1 MNCSALR
8 VLAVLLLL
16 SSFSFTLRTRKVT
29 GSPGVVINEFELNP
43 PGDDYAP
50 GAEFAELYNSGSAPV
65 DISGSKVSSTHGIPV
80 TITIS
85 PRIGIPTEGFYI
97 VVHTTQWLDNEN
109 EQIILRNAVGVE
121 IDRTPVKSDPFND
134 ARTWQRHPDG
144 AAAWYFDTATRNVVN
159 VPEFSTQTL
168 VFVAALLSTVLTLKR
183 MPQRDA

>member
-1 MNCSALR
+1 LNCSALR

-50 GAEFAELYNSGSAPV
+50 GAEFVELYNSGSAPV
-65 DISGSKVSSTHGIPV
+65 DISGWKVSSTHGIPV

-85 PRIGIPTEGFYI
+85 PGIGIPAEGFYI

-109 EQIILRNAVGVE
+109 EQIILRNAVGIEV
-121 IDRTPVKSDPFND
+121 DRTPVKSDPFND
-134 ARTWQRHPDG
+134 VRTWQRYPDG
-144 AAAWYFDTATRNVVN
+144 TSAWYFDTSTRATIN
-159 VPEFSTQTL
+159 VPEFSAPMSMM
-168 VFVAALLSTVLTLKR
+168 VVVLLSTILLLRKR
-183 MPQRDA
+183 RK